1 MRAEGRFLA
10 TKPRSGTVPA
20 KRLSGG
26 IRRPGVFQVAG
37 LRAPQRRP
45 EIAPGRAR
53 TRFRGQ
59 NREILPHECRRRT
72 SRAAANSRQAADK
85 SPVPSGGR
93 ASSAPASARARIP
106 PRPAPPHYPPLSAPR
121 AALTCKQLSIPSL
134 PLAHLAARGEARRQ
148 PGISPAPATRPQA
161 CRRVNR
167 SAARQPRPPTVS
179 PSLAARAR
187 RAALRCSPSRRPR
200 PAARSAPRPASRRS
214 PCRSARSSPMSRRQQ
229 PPASRSLHI
238 PCPRTSRR
246 SVRRPRIPPRT
257 SRQFRIS
264 PQSPPPLR
272 PPRTPQPE
280 RCTRTGQTKPL
291 ARPTLPVSPPA
302 RCRAFAFSRSP
313 IDGSAPLGYMLSK
326 ANSRCPEPAGIST
339 RQEAA

>member
-59 NREILPHECRRRT
+59 NREILPHECRRRA

-93 ASSAPASARARIP
+93 ASSAPASARIP
-106 PRPAPPHYPPLSAPR
+106 PRPAPPHYPPLNAPR
-121 AALTCKQLSIPSL
+121 AALTCGQLSIPSL
-134 PLAHLAARGEARRQ
+134 PLAHLAARGDARRQ

-161 CRRVNR
+161 CRCVNR

-280 RCTRTGQTKPL
+280 RCARTGQTKPL
-291 ARPTLPVSPPA
+291 ARPTPPVSPPA
-302 RCRAFAFSRSP
+302 RSRAFAFSRSP